1 MKKVSQIFGRLFSN
15 KIRYPSWKYA
25 LYYKDLIMNKYNYSK
40 LANFPLQKIR
50 LNYQEN
56 PTVPEV
62 QEPLVSANPP
72 TH

>member
-1 MKKVSQIFGRLFSN
+1 
-15 KIRYPSWKYA
+15 
-25 LYYKDLIMNKYNYSK
+25 MNKYNYSK

-50 LNYQEN
+50 SNYQEN

-72 TH
+72 PH